1 MRDEREE
8 DRVEIE
14 ILQLTPPRLRIR
26 GSARA
31 AAEAV
36 RALVEDGLP
45 ATLAE
50 MEAGIEEAH
59 RDTETPMPGRPAI
72 LDWVR
77 ARAGEPYTLID
88 LISSLTATTPEEVHG
103 LFYVR
108 AGKENRIVG
117 SDYRG
122 AIVTRHRSCAHE
134 LEGQGWRL
142 VEERARQGPTRYQLL
157 PPTSG
162 GPK

>member
-1 MRDEREE
+1 MLDEREE

-14 ILQLTPPRLRIR
+14 ILQLSPPRLRIR
-26 GSARA
+26 GTARA

-50 MEAGIEEAH
+50 MEAGLDEAH
-59 RDTETPMPGRPAI
+59 RETEAVMPGRPAI

-88 LISSLTATTPEEVHG
+88 LISSLTAKAPDEVHG

-108 AGKENRIVG
+108 AGKDQRIVG

-122 AIVTRHRSCAHE
+122 AVVARHRSCAQE
-134 LEGQGWRL
+134 LESQGWRL
-142 VEERARQGPTRYQLL
+142 VEERARHGPTKYQLL
-157 PPTSG
+157 PPSPG
-162 GPK
+162 ASK

>member
-1 MRDEREE
+1 MLDQREE

-14 ILQLTPPRLRIR
+14 ILQLSPPRLRIR
-26 GSARA
+26 GTARA

-45 ATLAE
+45 VTLAE
-50 MEAGIEEAH
+50 MEGALEENH
-59 RDTETPMPGRPAI
+59 RDNQAVMPGRPAI

-77 ARAGEPYTLID
+77 SRAGESYTLID
-88 LISSLTATTPEEVHG
+88 LVSGLTAKAPEEVHG

-108 AGKENRIVG
+108 AGKDQRIVG

-122 AIVTRHRSCAHE
+122 AVVARHRSCAEE
-134 LEGQGWRL
+134 LEREGWRL
-142 VEERARQGPTRYQLL
+142 VEERLRQGPTRYQLL
-157 PPTSG
+157 PPSPG
-162 GPK
+162 APK